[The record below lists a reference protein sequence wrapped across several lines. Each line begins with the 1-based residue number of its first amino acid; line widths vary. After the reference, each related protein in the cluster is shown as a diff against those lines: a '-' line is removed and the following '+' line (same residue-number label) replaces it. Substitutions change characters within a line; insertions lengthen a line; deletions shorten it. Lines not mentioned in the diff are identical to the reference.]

1 MLVFLHSFFHLSD
14 IPQANV
20 GVTQDWQMAIAQVAT
35 NIAWKQRIATFISP
49 YSSYTSQVSDKPLVH
64 MFLIESVSPWSCL
77 VIESVINQ
85 V

>member
-35 NIAWKQRIATFISP
+35 NIAWKQRIAGIATFISP
-49 YSSYTSQVSDKPLVH
+49 YSSYTS
-64 MFLIESVSPWSCL
+64 
-77 VIESVINQ
+77 
-85 V
+85 